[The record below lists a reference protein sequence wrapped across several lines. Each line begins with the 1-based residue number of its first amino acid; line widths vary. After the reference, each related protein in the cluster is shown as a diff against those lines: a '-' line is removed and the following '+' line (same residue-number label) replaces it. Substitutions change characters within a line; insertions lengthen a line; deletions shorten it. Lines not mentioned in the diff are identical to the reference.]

1 MGMTDTPLRRYF
13 DSRGI
18 PGYELARGLATPSR
32 FADPVAEHLATRT
45 ACGLFDFSFMAC
57 VEINGPNAL
66 AFLHRVQTRNL
77 APLAAG
83 RIAYTL
89 LLRENGTV
97 LDDATVWHLASD
109 RYLLFTGRR
118 SDLDHA
124 SRLAAGYR
132 VTLVER
138 SPRQAVLAVQGE
150 HAWAA
155 VSQCIEEL
163 PPRLPYFAFCPARF
177 RSAACLVARIGYS
190 GETGYEM
197 LADARLGVEL
207 WEALRRAGAAYGMAE
222 CGFEAI
228 DTLRIE
234 AGHILFRQELEV
246 AVTPFE
252 LGFGRWVDF
261 YGTDFIGKSAL
272 AKLRW
277 SAPPRRLVGLIPDD
291 PSSRVHGS
299 PAEPGVDMT
308 GVTGQAAI
316 LTSLGRSPIFGR
328 ALGIG
333 YVQAADAHPG
343 TRVRLAHNRNC
354 RVARLPFY
362 DPARHLARRAF

>member
-1 MGMTDTPLRRYF
+1 MDMTDTPLRRYF
-13 DSRGI
+13 ESRGI
-18 PGYELARGLATPSR
+18 PGYQLARGLATPSR

-57 VEINGPNAL
+57 VEIRGPGGL
-66 AFLHRVQTRNL
+66 AFLHRLQTRNL

-89 LLRENGTV
+89 LLRANGTV
-97 LDDATVWHLASD
+97 LDDATVWRLAPD
-109 RYLLFTGRR
+109 RYLLFAGRP

-124 SRLAAGYR
+124 SELAADFA
-132 VTLVER
+132 VTLVDR

-150 HAWAA
+150 HAWAVA
-155 VSQCIEEL
+155 SQCIEEL
-163 PPRLPYFAFCPARF
+163 PPRLPYFAFCPGRF
-177 RSAACLVARIGYS
+177 RHAACLVARIGYS
-190 GETGYEM
+190 GETGYEII
-197 LADARLGVEL
+197 ADARLGVEL
-207 WEALRRAGAAYGMAE
+207 WDALRRAGAAYGMAE

-234 AGHILFRQELEV
+234 AGHILFLRELEE

-272 AKLRW
+272 TKLRW
-277 SAPPRRLVGLIPDD
+277 SAPPRRLVGLIPED
-291 PSSRVHGS
+291 PRNSVHGR
-299 PAEPGVDMT
+299 PAGPGAD
-308 GVTGQAAI
+308 VTRAPGHTAI
-316 LTSLGRSPIFGR
+316 LTSLCRSPIFGCP
-328 ALGIG
+328 LGMG

-343 TRVRLAHNRNC
+343 TRVRLARD
-354 RVARLPFY
+354 RIGSVARLPFY
-362 DPARHLARRAF
+362 DPARRLAHRAP

>member
-1 MGMTDTPLRRYF
+1 MDMTDTPLSRYF
-13 DSRGI
+13 ESRGI
-18 PGYELARGLATPSR
+18 PAYELARGLATPSR

-45 ACGLFDFSFMAC
+45 ACGLSDFSFMAC
-57 VEINGPNAL
+57 GEIYGPGAL
-66 AFLHRVQTRNL
+66 AFLHRLQTRNL

-97 LDDATVWHLASD
+97 LDDATVWRLAPD
-109 RYLLFTGRR
+109 RFLLFAGRP
-118 SDLDHA
+118 SDLGHA
-124 SRLAAGYR
+124 NALAAGFA

-138 SPRQAVLAVQGE
+138 SPRQVVLAVQGE
-150 HAWAA
+150 HAWAV

-163 PPRLPYFAFCPARF
+163 PPRLPYFAFCPGRF

-197 LADARLGVEL
+197 VADARLGVEL

-272 AKLRW
+272 TKLRW

-291 PSSRVHGS
+291 ARGLVHGE
-299 PAEPGVDMT
+299 PAGPGA
-308 GVTGQAAI
+308 GVTGATGHTAI
-316 LTSLGRSPIFGR
+316 LTSLCRSPIFGR

-362 DPARHLARRAF
+362 DPARHRARRAF